1 MNTIKGLFVTGIGT
15 GVGKT
20 VVSAVLAQHFQ
31 ADYWKPVQSGDL
43 LRSDSMMVGE
53 WIDSHLHIHPER
65 FRFGLPASPHQAAAV
80 ENRAIR
86 LSDFGLP
93 DTRQPL
99 IVEGAG
105 GLLVPLNDEHF
116 MIDLI
121 ACLGLSVVLVV
132 RDYLGCINHTLL
144 SVGALVSRN
153 IPITYMVLNG
163 PFNPA
168 TKAILEKHAPA
179 ETMVIAVPEMPSLS
193 RESIRR
199 VALEINTKESPG
211 LRSER

>member
-20 VVSAVLAQHFQ
+20 VVSAVLAQYFQ

-43 LRSDSMMVGE
+43 LLSDSMIVGDS
-53 WIDSHLHIHPER
+53 IDSHLYIHPER
-65 FRFGLPASPHQAAAV
+65 FRFGLPASPHQAAAL

-86 LSDFGLP
+86 LSDFRLP
-93 DTRQPL
+93 ETRRPL

-105 GLLVPLNDEHF
+105 GLLVPLNDQYF

-121 ACLGLSVVLVV
+121 ARLGLPTVLVV

-144 SVGALVSRN
+144 SVLALLSRD
-153 IPITYMVLNG
+153 IPIACMVLNG

-168 TKAILEKHAPA
+168 TKAILEKHVPA
-179 ETMVIAVPEMPSLS
+179 ETMVIALPEMPSLT
-193 RESIRR
+193 REAVRSAGI
-199 VALEINTKESPG
+199 EMTMKNIPG
-211 LRSER
+211 LSSER